1 MFLLGTVL
9 RQFACDLILIR
20 NTCVQD
26 LHGDVVRVV
35 RRRTRRAAPAA
46 LQAIDPVENYQRFYH
61 ARTAV
66 QMKREEVAAI
76 MANPHKAPDSDDEE
90 NLEEWKVISPACRCQ
105 VKRQVMHAL
114 QCMKQIMNGSAHRK
128 LVLSLGLIE

>member
-1 MFLLGTVL
+1 MPFSSVPIMSLLGTVL
-9 RQFACDLILIR
+9 RQFVCIFILMR

-26 LHGDVVRVV
+26 PPGDVVRVV
-35 RRRTRRAAPAA
+35 RRRARRAVQAA

-66 QMKREEVAAI
+66 QMKREEVTAI

-90 NLEEWKVISPACRCQ
+90 DLEEWKVISPACICQ
-105 VKRQVMHAL
+105 VMS
-114 QCMKQIMNGSAHRK
+114 CMRCSAWNRK
-128 LVLSLGLIE
+128 WMPLHTET